1 MDKEEIVKRLAH
13 IKQLFKIGIRQSNQH
28 ESISVFSILA
38 FHDSIEMFLNLLS
51 EYKGINSNKFGFMD
65 YWEKIPEL
73 SLKESMRKLNQ
84 RRVNLKH
91 KGLLPAKSE
100 IELSRVNTIEFFEQ
114 NTKEQFDIEFADIS
128 LIELINYESV
138 KSELQKSQDYLNESN
153 NQDSIKFSAIAFN
166 NLLTEYE
173 ESKASWKY
181 NPFYFGKK
189 MSFGYSNHLGFSS
202 SKIPSELRGI
212 KQFANDFSSSIQS
225 LQNAMKIIS
234 LGIDYKEYIKFNIL
248 TPEVIK
254 TGTNEN
260 YVPPLNEEVKLTTE
274 NCQYCID
281 FVVNYALKLQEFDFE
296 LESLQIVQRI
306 K

>member
-1 MDKEEIVKRLAH
+1 MDKEIIVKRLAH

-51 EYKGINSNKFGFMD
+51 ENKGINSGKFGFMD

-73 SLKESMRKLNQ
+73 TLKESMRKLNQ
-84 RRVNLKH
+84 RRVNIKH

-100 IELSRVNTIEFFEQ
+100 IELSRVNAIEFFEQ

-128 LIELINYESV
+128 LIELINYETV
-138 KSELQKSQDYLNESN
+138 KSELQKSQDYLNENN
-153 NQDSIKFSAIAFN
+153 NQESIKFAAIAFD

-173 ESKASWKY
+173 ESKTSW
-181 NPFYFGKK
+181 NHTPFFFGKR
-189 MSFGYSNHLGFSS
+189 MSFNYSHHLGFAN
-202 SKIPSELRGI
+202 SKIPRELRKI
-212 KQFANDFSSSIQS
+212 KEFADDFSNSIQG

-234 LGIDYKEYIKFNIL
+234 LGIDYKEYIKFNVL

-260 YVPPLNEEVKLTTE
+260 YIPPLREEIKLTTE

-281 FVVNYALKLQEFDFE
+281 FVVNSSLKLQEFDFE
-296 LESLQIVQRI
+296 LDSLEVVQRI
-306 K
+306 R